1 MQNTPKHPLLVVAI
15 LIALIGSIT
24 SLWAVEPESPLA
36 IKGYSPVSYF
46 ENDRAEKG
54 NPEFSATFN
63 QRTYLFTN
71 AEQLA
76 RFKADP
82 RRYEPLFPEHCPYNL
97 TLGRQA
103 AIDPENF
110 KIVNGNLLLFHR
122 DEEMDG
128 REMWE
133 SHGDDEELLERA
145 KSQYTLFRF

>member
-1 MQNTPKHPLLVVAI
+1 MQNTLTHPLLVVAI
-15 LIALIGSIT
+15 LIAMVGSIA
-24 SLWAVEPESPLA
+24 SLPAMASEPPVA

-54 NPEFSATFN
+54 SAEFSTTFN
-63 QRTYLFTN
+63 QRTYHLTD

-76 RFKADP
+76 RFEADP
-82 RRYEPLFPEHCPYNL
+82 RRYEPLFPEHCPFNL
-97 TLGRQA
+97 ALGRQA